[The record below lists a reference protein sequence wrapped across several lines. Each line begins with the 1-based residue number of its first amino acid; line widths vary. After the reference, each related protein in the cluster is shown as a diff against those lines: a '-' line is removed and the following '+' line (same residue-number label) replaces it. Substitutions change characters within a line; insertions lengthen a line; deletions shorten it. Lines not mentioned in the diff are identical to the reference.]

1 MSNNTWY
8 YTSLEWLQIL
18 QKQWSELIATTLHGL
33 WWKHIHS
40 SSSHCLW
47 RKGNWKC
54 TLKPSLR
61 GIDGS
66 PTLWK
71 NYIVWEA
78 VPIQG
83 IECQSVCWKEMYCFI
98 GLVPILY
105 PYPDVGGFKIHL
117 NLISAPQRCPRGRA
131 VWWLLPTWRFWHRL
145 RDAECE
151 MGPDRPVSF
160 KDTILKCVSKHQSFS
175 MKPALYPEVLSVS
188 LVVVCTLTL
197 PSASNVSHTVVLRPL
212 KAGYFNFTSAS
223 VSYLA
228 QEGGQVVVRERRIIY
243 ADQGLYS

>member
-160 KDTILKCVSKHQSFS
+160 KDTILKCVSKHQNGSKAPIFFNEARIVPWSLISFS
-175 MKPALYPEVLSVS
+175 SCCLYLNPTQCQQCLSYCGTAPPEGRILQ
-188 LVVVCTLTL
+188 LHLCLRQL
-197 PSASNVSHTVVLRPL
+197 PGS
-212 KAGYFNFTSAS
+212 
-223 VSYLA
+223 
-228 QEGGQVVVRERRIIY
+228 GGRTCSGKGE
-243 ADQGLYS
+243 